1 MNLART
7 GGKVGH
13 WVLPDG
19 YYRCHEHSYWRC
31 RCDVHHTLNVF
42 PGTVFSRLRGQPTAT
57 RITRWWHA
65 MPQYSPGHV
74 ERVDALTAT
83 VARDV
88 PGLWLAGAAYRGLG
102 LPACIAQGRAAAR
115 AALATVGQA

>member
-1 MNLART
+1 MELYA
-7 GGKVGH
+7 
-13 WVLPDG
+13 
-19 YYRCHEHSYWRC
+19 
-31 RCDVHHTLNVF
+31 
-42 PGTVFSRLRGQPTAT
+42 
-57 RITRWWHA
+57 
-65 MPQYSPGHV
+65 QYAPGHV

-83 VARDV
+83 LARDV